1 MRAVQA
7 TLRSAL
13 CALLIAFAVLPASA
27 AATST
32 QGEIDTAITKAL
44 AFASAQGDAAT
55 GEPPAYDRTNF
66 YSGEWLASGY
76 AAAGLSAADVGA
88 APDPSLQDFLFG
100 ELAGFWD
107 GPSVL
112 APEYT
117 GRLILIAH
125 AAGIDTARI
134 SPTQNLPAELAAT
147 WKPTAGGFGEPN
159 TFSTAWGV
167 LALRTTPLPT
177 WALAPPLAYLRV
189 DQHPDGGWS
198 FYPLAAGEESNPDIT
213 AAAVGALCAGG
224 IPAYDPTV
232 SDGLAYLHALQ
243 VKETG
248 AILNPEFGENIDTS
262 SWTVNALNACGID
275 PQSSAWTT
283 ADGKTP
289 IDHILSLQLAEGGF
303 AWVEGEPWF
312 PPSTGHALRALAGD
326 GFAVG
331 PAPRQDPAQPTVRP
345 VPAVEVGTPVPHVLA
360 IELAPG
366 NVRLCD
372 VTAPVG
378 ASLTEVLAAARSDSQ
393 PAGCV
398 SSFLASEGEVEEI
411 DGVAPEGAGETWL
424 VRLDRGSA
432 AVAGRQSVGFGD
444 VISLRRGPA
453 PPDEAGGDGGG
464 PAGAS
469 ADSTGAAAGPPGQPG
484 VAGQRGPRGRA
495 GKRGARGMR
504 GKPGRNASITCT
516 IHRRRSNKPKVRCGV
531 KHRSSR
537 AARSGTLAAG

>member
-1 MRAVQA
+1 MRVIPA
-7 TLRSAL
+7 TLLSAL
-13 CALLIAFAVLPASA
+13 GALLIAFAGLPASA

-32 QGEIDTAITKAL
+32 QGEIDSAIAKAL
-44 AFASAQGDAAT
+44 AFATAQGDAAT
-55 GEPPAYDRTNF
+55 GEPPEYDRTSL

-76 AAAGLSAADVGA
+76 AAAGLSAADLGS

-107 GPSVL
+107 DPSVL

-117 GRLILIAH
+117 DRLILVAD

-147 WKPTAGGFGEPN
+147 WKPAAGGFGEPN

-167 LALRTTPLPT
+167 LALRTTPLPV
-177 WALAPPLAYLRV
+177 WALAPPLAYLRA

-198 FYPLAAGEESNPDIT
+198 FYSRATGEESSPDIT
-213 AAAVGALCAGG
+213 AAAVGALCAAGV
-224 IPAYDPTV
+224 PAYDPAV

-243 VKETG
+243 VKATG
-248 AILNPEFGENIDTS
+248 AIFNPEFGENIDTS

-303 AWVEGEPWF
+303 AWVAGEPWF
-312 PPSTGHALRALAGD
+312 PPSTGHALRALAGY

-345 VPAVEVGTPVPHVLA
+345 VPAVAAGTPVPHLLA

-366 NVRLCD
+366 NVRLCE

-378 ASLTEVLAAARSDSQ
+378 ASLTEVLAAARGDSL

-398 SSFLASEGEVEEI
+398 TSLSTAGGEIEAI
-411 DGVAPEGAGETWL
+411 DGFAPEGTGEAWL
-424 VRLDRGSA
+424 VRLDRDAA
-432 AVAGRQSVGFGD
+432 AVAGQQSVGFGD
-444 VISLRRGPA
+444 VISLRRGPV
-453 PPDEAGGDGGG
+453 PPADPGGD
-464 PAGAS
+464 PDDQAGAS
-469 ADSTGAAAGPPGQPG
+469 ADQTSASTAPPAQPGAAGQPG
-484 VAGQRGPRGRA
+484 PGGRP

-504 GKPGRNASITCT
+504 GKPGRNASIVCRVR
-516 IHRRRSNKPKVRCGV
+516 HRRSGKPKVRCTVGH
-531 KHRSSR
+531 KGAR
-537 AARSGTLAAG
+537 AARGGARRLG